1 MEKVDSKKLNNKAKA
16 KEQNNLSSNPIG
28 EVKLPV
34 EGLKMIS
41 VPKDTVAPVE
51 PKAPKK
57 TRETKKTT
65 KKLDNTIK
73 PLSVAEESSLNS
85 IVETINNFNTTKS
98 KPRNYSNSYV
108 TNNSL
113 NPNVNYFE
121 VMKGISDA
129 FQNNKSMIELFSKLN
144 NIFVNQL
151 KWSFVGF
158 GLFHEKSKC
167 INLKIYSK
175 AGNTYSSKIF
185 MSDDN
190 NPIIQAFKNKSIVDK
205 DNINYLNIPY
215 LAKSSSVIVPM
226 ISINKCIG
234 VMLVGQNIS
243 NINTNIV
250 NFFSNYMG
258 MFIHNIQ
265 LQEQTNKFANTDTL
279 TSLYNHRGF
288 QEILAKELAKAK
300 DTNTSLSVVMFDVN
314 NISKINRELGHA
326 KGDEV
331 IKTIAE
337 KIKQNIRANDSAGR
351 YGGDEIAVIM
361 PETDTKDAKY
371 LAEYITYCLSCCFV
385 DDVGPIKVS
394 VGIST
399 FPECTMD
406 QEKLLILAEQA
417 MFISQAKGYKEGMS
431 AIVSSSDFNF
441 WDDMAL
447 NSFAEVLAKRHSQIG
462 INFEE
467 ELVHKFN
474 HEEIMNHTHLME
486 MVTSLAGAIDAKD
499 PYTKG
504 HSTSVSRYAEALAR
518 AVNLP
523 ENEVERIKIGALLH
537 DVGKIGIPE
546 SVLKKPG
553 KLTDEEWEIMKQHP
567 TIGAEKVLAPNEALR
582 DLIPIVKYHHERIDG
597 RGYPEGLKGNE
608 IPLEARIVSVADA
621 YHALVSDRP
630 YRKGM
635 PIEKACAIL
644 REGAGVQWDSDL
656 VRQFISI
663 APSLTTN
670 V

>member
-1 MEKVDSKKLNNKAKA
+1 MEKLDKKELNKAEK
-16 KEQNNLSSNPIG
+16 KTLNSNPIKKTKASG
-28 EVKLPV
+28 D
-34 EGLKMIS
+34 GIKMIS
-41 VPKDTVAPVE
+41 VPKKSTGAKQNNTQNTDSTVKPISVPE
-51 PKAPKK
+51 
-57 TRETKKTT
+57 ET
-65 KKLDNTIK
+65 
-73 PLSVAEESSLNS
+73 SLNS
-85 IVETINNFNTTKS
+85 IIETINNFNTTKTR
-98 KPRNYSNSYV
+98 PRLFANNNHNAV
-108 TNNSL
+108 TNPVQN
-113 NPNVNYFE
+113 NVNYYE
-121 VMKGISDA
+121 IMSDLSDA
-129 FQNNKSMIELFSKLN
+129 FNNNKNMVDLFGKLN
-144 NIFVNQL
+144 DIFIGKL
-151 KWSFVGF
+151 KWNFVGF

-167 INLKIYSK
+167 INLKIFSK
-175 AGNTYSSKIF
+175 TGNTYSSKVF
-185 MSDDN
+185 LSDEF
-190 NPIIQAFKNKSIVDK
+190 NPIIECFKSKAYIHK
-205 DNINYLNIPY
+205 ENINYLNSPY
-215 LAKSSSVIVPM
+215 LAKTSSVIVPM
-226 ISINKCIG
+226 ISVNKCIG
-234 VMLVGQNIS
+234 VMIIGQSIS
-243 NINTNIV
+243 SLNTNMMVFIA
-250 NFFSNYMG
+250 NYMG
-258 MFIHNIQ
+258 MYIHNLQ
-265 LQEQTNKFANTDTL
+265 LQEQTNKYANTDTL

-288 QEILAKELAKAK
+288 QEVLAKELAKAK
-300 DTNTSLSVVMFDVN
+300 DANTSLSVVMFDVN

-337 KIKQNIRANDSAGR
+337 KIKQNIRANDLAGR

-371 LAEYITYCLSCCFV
+371 MAEFITYCLSCCFV

-399 FPECTMD
+399 YPECTID

-431 AIVSSSDFNF
+431 AIISSSDFNF
-441 WDDMAL
+441 WDDVAL

-474 HEEIMNHTHLME
+474 QEEIINHNHLME

-504 HSTSVSRYAEALAR
+504 HSTSVSRYSEALAH
-518 AVNLP
+518 ALNLP
-523 ENEVERIKIGALLH
+523 EPEVERIKIGAMLH

-546 SVLKKPG
+546 NVLKKPG
-553 KLTDEEWEIMKQHP
+553 KLDDDEWKIMKQHP

-582 DLIPIVKYHHERIDG
+582 DLIPIVKYHHERLDG
-597 RGYPEGLKGNE
+597 KGYPEGLKGNE
-608 IPLEARIVSVADA
+608 IPLAARIVSVADA

-644 REGAGVQWDSDL
+644 KEGAGVQWDADL
-656 VRQFISI
+656 VRRFISI
-663 APSLTTN
+663 APSLTTS

>member
-1 MEKVDSKKLNNKAKA
+1 MKKVEDEKLNKPTKSD
-16 KEQNNLSSNPIG
+16 KKSLSSNPIKK
-28 EVKLPV
+28 VKSPI
-34 EGLKMIS
+34 ENAPMIS
-41 VPKDTVAPVE
+41 VAKNANVTTTKDKEELA
-51 PKAPKK
+51 
-57 TRETKKTT
+57 TT
-65 KKLDNTIK
+65 KKKLDKLIK
-73 PLSVAEESSLNS
+73 PISVSEQNSLES
-85 IVETINNFNTTKS
+85 IVETINSFNTTKTKVKS
-98 KPRNYSNSYV
+98 YNSEYKALTNPIQSNI
-108 TNNSL
+108 
-113 NPNVNYFE
+113 NYFE
-121 VMKGISDA
+121 IMRNISDA
-129 FQNNKSMIELFSKLN
+129 FQNNTSIAGLFTQLN
-144 NIFVNQL
+144 NIFVNKL
-151 KWSFVGF
+151 KWNFVGF
-158 GLFHEKSKC
+158 GLLHEKSKC
-167 INLKIYSK
+167 INLKLYNNT
-175 AGNTYSSKIF
+175 GNTYSSKIF
-185 MSDDN
+185 LSDEN
-190 NPIIQAFKNKSIVDK
+190 NPIINSFCHKTIVDI
-205 DNINYLNIPY
+205 DNINYLNNPY
-215 LAKSSSVIVPM
+215 LVKSSSVIFPM
-226 ISINKCIG
+226 MSVHKCIG
-234 VMLVGQNIS
+234 VMLVGQNIA
-243 NINTNIV
+243 NINTNLVSFI
-250 NFFSNYMG
+250 SNYMG
-258 MFIHNIQ
+258 MFVHNIQ
-265 LQEQTNKFANTDTL
+265 LLEQTSKYANTDTL

-288 QEILAKELAKAK
+288 QEMLAKELAKAK
-300 DTNTSLSVVMFDVN
+300 DNNTHLSVVMFDVN

-331 IKTIAE
+331 IKLLAE
-337 KIKQNIRANDSAGR
+337 KVKQNIRNTDYAGR
-351 YGGDEIAVIM
+351 YGGDEIAIIM
-361 PETDTKDAKY
+361 PDTDTRDAKY

-385 DDVGPIKVS
+385 DDVGPVKVS

-399 FPECTMD
+399 YPDCSSD

-441 WDDMAL
+441 WDDVAL

-474 HEEIMNHTHLME
+474 NEEIINHNHLME

-504 HSTSVSRYAEALAR
+504 HSTSVSRYSEALAR
-518 AVNLP
+518 AINLP
-523 ENEVERIKIGALLH
+523 ESEVERIKIGAMLH

-567 TIGAEKVLAPNEALR
+567 VIGAEKVLEPNEALR
-582 DLIPIVKYHHERIDG
+582 DLIPIVKYHHERLDG
-597 RGYPEGLKGNE
+597 KGYPEHLKGNE
-608 IPLEARIVSVADA
+608 IPLAARIVSVADA

-644 REGAGVQWDSDL
+644 KEGAGTQWDADL

-663 APSLTTN
+663 APSLTAH

>member
-41 VPKDTVAPVE
+41 VPKDTVAPIE

-371 LAEYITYCLSCCFV
+371 LAEYITYWLSCCFV

>member
-1 MEKVDSKKLNNKAKA
+1 MKKVEEEKLNKSAKSDR
-16 KEQNNLSSNPIG
+16 KTLSSNPIKR
-28 EVKLPV
+28 VKSPI
-34 EGLKMIS
+34 EGAPMISIAKNANVS
-41 VPKDTVAPVE
+41 VPKE
-51 PKAPKK
+51 EKK
-57 TRETKKTT
+57 ELTSTK
-65 KKLDNTIK
+65 KKLDKLIK
-73 PLSVAEESSLNS
+73 PISVSEQNSLES
-85 IVETINNFNTTKS
+85 IVETINSFNTTKTKVKS
-98 KPRNYSNSYV
+98 YNSEYKAL
-108 TNNSL
+108 TNPIQN
-113 NPNVNYFE
+113 NVNYFE
-121 VMKGISDA
+121 IMRNISDA
-129 FQNNKSMIELFSKLN
+129 FQNNSSIAGLFAQLN
-144 NIFVNQL
+144 NIFVNKL
-151 KWSFVGF
+151 KWNFVGF
-158 GLFHEKSKC
+158 GLLHEKSKC
-167 INLKIYSK
+167 INLKLYSN
-175 AGNTYSSKIF
+175 AGNTYSSKVF
-185 MSDDN
+185 LSDEN
-190 NPIIQAFKNKSIVDK
+190 NPIINCFCHKSIVDI
-205 DNINYLNIPY
+205 DNINYLNNPY
-215 LAKSSSVIVPM
+215 LIKSSSVIFPM
-226 ISINKCIG
+226 MSVHRCIG
-234 VMLVGQNIS
+234 VMLVGQNIA
-243 NINTNIV
+243 NINTNLVTFI
-250 NFFSNYMG
+250 SNYMG
-258 MFIHNIQ
+258 MFVHNIQ
-265 LQEQTNKFANTDTL
+265 LLEQTSKYANTDTL

-288 QEILAKELAKAK
+288 QEMLAKELAKAK
-300 DTNTSLSVVMFDVN
+300 DNNTHLSIVMFDVN

-331 IKTIAE
+331 IKLLAE
-337 KIKQNIRANDSAGR
+337 KVKQNIRNTDYAGR
-351 YGGDEIAVIM
+351 YGGDEIAIIM
-361 PETDTKDAKY
+361 PDTDTRDAKY

-385 DDVGPIKVS
+385 DDVGPVKVS

-399 FPECTMD
+399 YPDCSSD

-441 WDDMAL
+441 WDDVAL

-474 HEEIMNHTHLME
+474 NEEIINHNHLME

-504 HSTSVSRYAEALAR
+504 HSTSVSRYSEALAR
-518 AVNLP
+518 AINLP
-523 ENEVERIKIGALLH
+523 ESEVERIKIGAMLH

-567 TIGAEKVLAPNEALR
+567 VIGAEKVLEPNEALR
-582 DLIPIVKYHHERIDG
+582 DLIPIVKYHHERLDG
-597 RGYPEGLKGNE
+597 KGYPEHLKGNE
-608 IPLEARIVSVADA
+608 IPLAARIVSVADA

-644 REGAGVQWDSDL
+644 KEGAGTQWDADL

-663 APSLTTN
+663 APSLTAH

>member
-1 MEKVDSKKLNNKAKA
+1 MEKVDSKKLNNKIKA

-41 VPKDTVAPVE
+41 VPKDTVAPIE

>member
-1 MEKVDSKKLNNKAKA
+1 MKKVEDEKLNKSTNSDKKS
-16 KEQNNLSSNPIG
+16 LSSNPIKK
-28 EVKLPV
+28 VKSPI
-34 EGLKMIS
+34 KNAPMIS
-41 VPKDTVAPVE
+41 VAKNANVTTTKDKEELA
-51 PKAPKK
+51 
-57 TRETKKTT
+57 TT
-65 KKLDNTIK
+65 KKKLDKLIK
-73 PLSVAEESSLNS
+73 PISVSEQNSLES
-85 IVETINNFNTTKS
+85 IVETINSFNATKTKAKS
-98 KPRNYSNSYV
+98 YNSEYKTL
-108 TNNSL
+108 TNPIQN
-113 NPNVNYFE
+113 NINYFE
-121 VMKGISDA
+121 IMRNISDA
-129 FQNNKSMIELFSKLN
+129 FQNNTSIAGLFTQLN
-144 NIFVNQL
+144 NIFINKL
-151 KWSFVGF
+151 KWKFVGF
-158 GLFHEKSKC
+158 GLLHEKSKC
-167 INLKIYSK
+167 INLKLYNNT
-175 AGNTYSSKIF
+175 GNTYSSKIF
-185 MSDDN
+185 LSDEN
-190 NPIIQAFKNKSIVDK
+190 NPIINSFSHKTISDI
-205 DNINYLNIPY
+205 DNINYLNNPY
-215 LAKSSSVIVPM
+215 LAKSSSVIFPM
-226 ISINKCIG
+226 MSVHKCIG
-234 VMLVGQNIS
+234 VMLVGQNIA
-243 NINTNIV
+243 NINTNLVSFI
-250 NFFSNYMG
+250 SNYMG
-258 MFIHNIQ
+258 MFVHNIQ
-265 LQEQTNKFANTDTL
+265 LLEQTSKYANTDTL

-288 QEILAKELAKAK
+288 QEMLAKELAKAK
-300 DTNTSLSVVMFDVN
+300 DNNTHLSVVMFDVN

-331 IKTIAE
+331 IKLLAE
-337 KIKQNIRANDSAGR
+337 KVKQNIRNTDYAGR

-361 PETDTKDAKY
+361 PDTDTRDAKY

-385 DDVGPIKVS
+385 DDVGPVKVS

-399 FPECTMD
+399 YPDCSSD

-441 WDDMAL
+441 WDDVAL

-474 HEEIMNHTHLME
+474 NEEIINHNHLME

-504 HSTSVSRYAEALAR
+504 HSTSVSRYSEALAR
-518 AVNLP
+518 AINLP
-523 ENEVERIKIGALLH
+523 ESEVERIKIGAMLH

-567 TIGAEKVLAPNEALR
+567 VIGAEKVLEPNEALR
-582 DLIPIVKYHHERIDG
+582 DLIPIVKYHHERLDG
-597 RGYPEGLKGNE
+597 KGYPEHLKGNE
-608 IPLEARIVSVADA
+608 IPLAARIVSVADA

-644 REGAGVQWDSDL
+644 KEGAGTQWDADL

-663 APSLTTN
+663 APSLTAH

>member
-41 VPKDTVAPVE
+41 VPRDTVAPIE

>member
-129 FQNNKSMIELFSKLN
+129 FQNNKSMIELFLKLN

-635 PIEKACAIL
+635 TIEKACAIL